1 MQDESLEEE
10 NEEVAEEVAEEV
22 TVESFDVP
30 APKKMNRH
38 ERRKAAHKF
47 GGDTKNKGQKASKV
61 RRKIA
66 KASKAK
72 NRR

>member
-1 MQDESLEEE
+1 MEE
-10 NEEVAEEVAEEV
+10 NADIAPEEVSEESFEV
-22 TVESFDVP
+22 T

>member
-1 MQDESLEEE
+1 MQDENQGEKI
-10 NEEVAEEVAEEV
+10 EEVAEEVAEEV
-22 TVESFDVP
+22 TVESFEVP

-38 ERRKAAHKF
+38 ERRQAAHKF
-47 GGDTKNKGQKASKV
+47 GGDTKNKGQKASKI